1 MLEAA
6 ATLLVA
12 AALGTA
18 ALVLITTGSIRTALP
33 VLLDLLAAAG
43 VIRLASANT
52 WAAVGS
58 AALVVV
64 IRKLTA
70 AGLIHSDD
78 SASAAPLAWLPA
90 CLRGLLERLR
100 SREGE
105 ACSR

>member
-1 MLEAA
+1 MPSSPKFPWVAEMLSDLLGAA

-18 ALVLITTGSIRTALP
+18 ALVLVTTGSIRTTLP

-64 IRKLTA
+64 IRKVTVVSL
-70 AGLIHSDD
+70 
-78 SASAAPLAWLPA
+78 ASRNSTFGD
-90 CLRGLLERLR
+90 RGRLWR
-100 SREGE
+100 
-105 ACSR
+105 